1 MRKLAMA
8 AAVLFGIVGMAQES
22 NSVLYKISGNG
33 LKAPSYLFGTMHM
46 TCDAT
51 IDAATRKALEETKQ
65 LYLELDMDDPAMQTT
80 MMGGM
85 MMKDGKTISSM
96 VSEADFKQLDKVMT
110 EKVGMSAM
118 MLNMMKPFMLSA
130 MLIPS
135 LLDCPMQSFEGEL
148 MKITHEQGEQVFGLE
163 TVEAQ
168 MAVFDAIPYQVQV
181 DELMK
186 GVRDGFVND
195 KKELAR
201 MMEVY
206 KTKNLDAMMKL
217 MSESDNKLNSGFS
230 EELLSKRNRN
240 WIPVIEQTAK
250 ATPTFFG
257 VGAAH
262 LGGDQGV
269 IKLLRQKGY
278 KVEAVK

>member
-51 IDAATRKALEETKQ
+51 IDAATRKALGETKQ
-65 LYLELDMDDPAMQTT
+65 LYLELDMDDPAMQTA

-230 EELLSKRNRN
+230 EELLFKRNRN

>member
-65 LYLELDMDDPAMQTT
+65 LYLELDMDDPAMQTA

-163 TVEAQ
+163 TVESQ

-230 EELLSKRNRN
+230 EELLFKRNRN

>member
-65 LYLELDMDDPAMQTT
+65 LYLELDMDDPAMQTA

-230 EELLSKRNRN
+230 EELLFKRNRN